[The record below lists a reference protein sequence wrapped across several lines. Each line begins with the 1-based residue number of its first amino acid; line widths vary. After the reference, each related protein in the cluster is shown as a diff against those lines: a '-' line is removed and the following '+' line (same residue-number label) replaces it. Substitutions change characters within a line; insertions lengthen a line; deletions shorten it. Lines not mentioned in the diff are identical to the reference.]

1 LAKRFVHIT
10 PMGKRDISSKLHIE
24 RQTST
29 YTHHLCI
36 SIYEQYGSHIYGFSE
51 RSSAYTNCLMVLT
64 ELKFPD
70 GQTRLELPKG
80 WKQRDIH
87 GNDPK

>member
-1 LAKRFVHIT
+1 
-10 PMGKRDISSKLHIE
+10 M
-24 RQTST
+24 RQAPYYRSPSFWKVCCVVNAGSYSPRAT
-29 YTHHLCI
+29 
-36 SIYEQYGSHIYGFSE
+36 QYGASIYGFSE
-51 RSSAYTNCLMVLT
+51 RSSAYTSCLMVLT

-70 GQTRLELPKG
+70 GQTKLEIPKG